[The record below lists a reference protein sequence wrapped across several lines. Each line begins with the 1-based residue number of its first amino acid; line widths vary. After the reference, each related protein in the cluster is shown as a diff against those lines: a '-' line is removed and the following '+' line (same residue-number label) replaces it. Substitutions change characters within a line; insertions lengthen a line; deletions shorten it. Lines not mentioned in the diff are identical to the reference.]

1 MKKVIGIIAEYNP
14 FHNGHIYQIK
24 KIKENYPN
32 SIIIVCTSSSFT
44 QRGELSILNKWEKT
58 KVSLLNG
65 VDIVIELPYVYS
77 TQSSDTFAKYGVS
90 LLEKFHINYLCFGS
104 ESNDTTKLLDAAK
117 TQINNIEFD
126 NKVKFYMKEGYNYP
140 TSLNNALKEL
150 INYDIKEP
158 NDLLAISYIKEIIN
172 NNYNIEVFNIKRT
185 NSYHDLSL
193 DNKIVSASNIRN
205 KLLENKNIKDK
216 VPKETYDILKNK
228 SLENKYFEFLKY
240 KIISETDLEKYV
252 DVDEGLNVR
261 IKKFI
266 NKSKSLD
273 ELIMNIKTKRYTY
286 NRISRMLNHIL
297 CSFTKEENDKIK
309 KLEYI
314 RILGFNENGRTYLNE
329 IKDSIEL
336 PILNKYD
343 TKKYKALEIEKR
355 VTDIY
360 SNIYDNIIDQEIKN
374 KPIYIKNNLS
384 K

>member
-24 KIKENYPN
+24 KIKEKYPN

-90 LLEKFHINYLCFGS
+90 LLEKLHINYLCFGS

-117 TQINNIEFD
+117 TQINNTEFD
-126 NKVKFYMKEGYNYP
+126 NKVKLYMKEGYNYP

-158 NDLLAISYIKEIIN
+158 NDLLAISYIKEIIS

-185 NSYHDLSL
+185 NSYHDLDL

-228 SLENKYFEFLKY
+228 SSENKYFEFLKY
-240 KIISETDLEKYV
+240 KIISETNLEKYV

-261 IKKFI
+261 IKKSI
-266 NKSKSLD
+266 NNSKSLD

-297 CSFTKEENDKIK
+297 CSFAKEENDKIK

-314 RILGFNENGRTYLNE
+314 RILGFTENGREYLNE
-329 IKDSIEL
+329 IKDEIKL

-355 VTDIY
+355 ITDIY

>member
-1 MKKVIGIIAEYNP
+1 MKKVIGIITEYNP

-24 KIKENYPN
+24 KIKEKYPN

-90 LLEKFHINYLCFGS
+90 LLEKLHINYLCFGS

-117 TQINNIEFD
+117 TQINNTEFD
-126 NKVKFYMKEGYNYP
+126 DKVKLYMKEGYNYP

-158 NDLLAISYIKEIIN
+158 NDLLAISYIKEIIS

-185 NSYHDLSL
+185 NSYHDLDL

-261 IKKFI
+261 IKKYI
-266 NKSKSLD
+266 NKSKSLN

-355 VTDIY
+355 ITDIY

-374 KPIYIKNNLS
+374 KPIYIKNDS

>member
-90 LLEKFHINYLCFGS
+90 LLEKLHIDYLCFGS

-185 NSYHDLSL
+185 NSYHDLDL

-261 IKKFI
+261 IKKYI

-374 KPIYIKNNLS
+374 KPIYIKNDS

>member
-261 IKKFI
+261 IKKYI

-384 K
+384 

>member
-90 LLEKFHINYLCFGS
+90 LLEKLHIDYLCFGS

-185 NSYHDLSL
+185 NSYHDLDL

-261 IKKFI
+261 IKKYI

-329 IKDSIEL
+329 IKDSVEL

-374 KPIYIKNNLS
+374 KPIYIKNDS

>member
-185 NSYHDLSL
+185 NSYHDLDL

-261 IKKFI
+261 IKKYI

-374 KPIYIKNNLS
+374 KPIYIKNDLS

>member
-14 FHNGHIYQIK
+14 FHNGHVYQIK

-185 NSYHDLSL
+185 NSYHDLDL

-261 IKKFI
+261 IKKYI

>member
-158 NDLLAISYIKEIIN
+158 NDLLAISYIKEIIS

-185 NSYHDLSL
+185 NSYHDLDL

-261 IKKFI
+261 IKKYI

-355 VTDIY
+355 ITDIY
-360 SNIYDNIIDQEIKN
+360 SNIYDNIIEQEIKN
-374 KPIYIKNNLS
+374 KPIYIKNDLS

>member
-90 LLEKFHINYLCFGS
+90 LLEKLHIDYLCFGS

-185 NSYHDLSL
+185 NSYHDLGL

-261 IKKFI
+261 IKKYI

-355 VTDIY
+355 VTNIY

-374 KPIYIKNNLS
+374 KPIYIKNDS

>member
-185 NSYHDLSL
+185 NSYHDLDL

-261 IKKFI
+261 IKKYI

-343 TKKYKALEIEKR
+343 NKKYKALEIEKR

>member
-1 MKKVIGIIAEYNP
+1 MKKVIGIISEYNP

-24 KIKENYPN
+24 KIKEKYPN

-90 LLEKFHINYLCFGS
+90 LLEKLHINYLCFGS

-126 NKVKFYMKEGYNYP
+126 NKVKLYMKEGYNYP
-140 TSLNNALKEL
+140 TSLNNALKKL

-158 NDLLAISYIKEIIN
+158 NDLLAISYIKEIIS

-185 NSYHDLSL
+185 NSYHDLDL

-240 KIISETDLEKYV
+240 KIISETNLEKYV

-261 IKKFI
+261 IKKYI
-266 NKSKSLD
+266 NKSKSLS

-314 RILGFNENGRTYLNE
+314 RILGFTENGREYLNE

-374 KPIYIKNNLS
+374 KPIYIKNDLS

>member
-185 NSYHDLSL
+185 NSYHDLGL

-205 KLLENKNIKDK
+205 KLLENKNIKDN

-261 IKKFI
+261 IKKYI

-314 RILGFNENGRTYLNE
+314 RILGFTENGREYLNE

-360 SNIYDNIIDQEIKN
+360 SNIYNNIIDQEIKN
-374 KPIYIKNNLS
+374 KPIYIKNDS

>member
-24 KIKENYPN
+24 KIKEKYPD

-90 LLEKFHINYLCFGS
+90 LLEKLHINYLCFGS
-104 ESNDTTKLLDAAK
+104 ESNNTTKLLDAAK

-126 NKVKFYMKEGYNYP
+126 NKVKLYMKEGYNYP
-140 TSLNNALKEL
+140 TSLNNTLKEL

-158 NDLLAISYIKEIIN
+158 NDLLAISYIKEIIS

-185 NSYHDLSL
+185 NSYHDLDL

-240 KIISETDLEKYV
+240 KIISETNLEKYV

-261 IKKFI
+261 IKKSI
-266 NKSKSLD
+266 NNSKSLD

-314 RILGFNENGRTYLNE
+314 RILGFTENGREYLNE

-374 KPIYIKNNLS
+374 KPIYIKNDS

>member
-24 KIKENYPN
+24 KIKEKYPN

-90 LLEKFHINYLCFGS
+90 LLEKLHINYLCFGS
-104 ESNDTTKLLDAAK
+104 ESNDTTKLLEAAK
-117 TQINNIEFD
+117 TQINNTEFD
-126 NKVKFYMKEGYNYP
+126 NKVKLYMKEGYNYP
-140 TSLNNALKEL
+140 TSLNNTLKEL

-158 NDLLAISYIKEIIN
+158 NDLLAISYIKEIIS

-185 NSYHDLSL
+185 NSYHDLDL

-240 KIISETDLEKYV
+240 KIISETNLEKYV

-261 IKKFI
+261 IKKSI
-266 NKSKSLD
+266 NNSKSLD

-314 RILGFNENGRTYLNE
+314 RILGFTENGREYLNE

-374 KPIYIKNNLS
+374 KPIYIKNDS